1 MGRVKL
7 HPRRFMLAFV
17 CLFFS
22 ASLVGCMITR
32 VKMDF
37 LLHEGNHI
45 GVVQQLVK
53 DQYNYS
59 EYKTGFQWKLCR
71 SIISV
76 GVYDEFFRCYD
87 VLKKGVDANDGKV
100 VSGPLNIE
108 QNKAASRAKMASL
121 LAYAHFGMRD
131 YDKALKYAH
140 QVEKLID
147 TSRFGYVSPPVT
159 MGSLF
164 TVALVTIPGIPAFG
178 IMAQIYGERGDVEK
192 SLHYINRL
200 NALKVDALYTQQ
212 YDGERRGWR
221 ARSYMAIGD
230 YESAY
235 REVMTE
241 TLVDSLTGRQIIRS
255 NSLKLNA
262 TLALEEIL
270 NWAVGLKGPT
280 EMAVARGFEAR
291 FMRHHIELKLGKLA
305 LARKGYDEIL
315 TYPLIDG
322 KIIVLYGALHG
333 RGLVALAE
341 KDLDGAISFLKR
353 AIDVMER
360 QRASI
365 ITEKN
370 KIGFIGDKQTIY
382 RDLIAAL
389 VELGRVDE
397 AFEYAERGKARALVD
412 LLASKKS
419 FGKDSA
425 GKIKAKLAELDR
437 LERKSLKL
445 AALKNGSDTRSVK
458 IVKRTLKQEMPKV
471 ASLVSVT
478 TDKPSDIQSLLRPD
492 EAIVEY
498 FYHGEGNKDADDL
511 FAFVVTRDAIKAVTL
526 DAKGLNDEVKAFRTA
541 INKSNSNGWS
551 QGASSLH
558 RRLIAPL
565 VSAIKGKKNLTIV
578 PHGALHYLPFNALKA
593 NGGEFLIQDHTIRLL
608 PSASVMKFLNKGSA
622 PTQSLLV
629 FGNPDLND
637 PNMDLPG
644 AETEAKAIAKL
655 WPDSKV
661 VLRKHASESLI
672 KKTASVFRYIH
683 LASHGQFKPD
693 APMQSRMLLAADND
707 NDGSLTVSEIYDLKL
722 NADMVVLSAC
732 QTALGDVKNGDDVVG
747 LNRGFLYAG
756 AKSIVGSLWEVPDNP
771 TKDLM
776 VGLYTNLKSMGL
788 REAMRKAQLFALKK
802 YKHPFN
808 WAAFQVTGGT

>member
-1 MGRVKL
+1 
-7 HPRRFMLAFV
+7 
-17 CLFFS
+17 
-22 ASLVGCMITR
+22 
-32 VKMDF
+32 MDF
-37 LLHEGNHI
+37 LLHEGNHMS
-45 GVVQQLVK
+45 VVQQLVK

-59 EYKTGFQWKLCR
+59 EYGTGFQWKLCR

-87 VLKKGVDANDGKV
+87 VLKKRVDANDGKL
-100 VSGPLNIE
+100 VSGILE
-108 QNKAASRAKMASL
+108 ENKATSSAKMASL
-121 LAYAHFGMRD
+121 LAYAHFEIRD

-147 TSRFGYVSPPVT
+147 TTRFGYLSPLIPIST
-159 MGSLF
+159 MF
-164 TVALVTIPGIPAFG
+164 KIALVTVPGIPAFG
-178 IMAQIYGERGDVEK
+178 IMAQIYAERGDVEN
-192 SLHYINRL
+192 SLHYIKRL
-200 NALKVDALYTQQ
+200 NALKTDDILTEQ

-221 ARSYMAIGD
+221 ARSYIAIGD

-241 TLVDSLTGRQIIRS
+241 TIVSHQTHRQILQRKPP
-255 NSLKLNA
+255 KLTA
-262 TLALEEIL
+262 TPGLLETL
-270 NWAVGLKGPT
+270 YWGSAGLKGPT
-280 EMAVARGFEAR
+280 EKAVARGFEAW
-291 FMRHHIELKLGKLA
+291 FMRHQIELKLGKLA

-315 TYPLIDG
+315 DYPLIGG
-322 KIIVLYGALHG
+322 KVIILYGALHG

-397 AFEYAERGKARALVD
+397 AFEYAERAKARALVD

-425 GKIKAKLAELDR
+425 GKIKAKLAELDL
-437 LERKSLKL
+437 LERKSLNL

-458 IVKRTLKQEMPKV
+458 IVKRTLKQDMPKV

-608 PSASVMKFLNKGSA
+608 PSASVMKFLNKELA

-637 PNMDLPG
+637 PKMDLPG
-644 AETEAKAIAKL
+644 AQAEAKAIAKL

-672 KKTASVFRYIH
+672 KKTASLFRYIH

-693 APMQSRMLLAADND
+693 APMQSRMLLAADNE

-732 QTALGDVKNGDDVVG
+732 QTALGNVKNGDDVVG

-788 REAMRKAQLFALKK
+788 REAMRKAQLSALKK

>member
-1 MGRVKL
+1 MGGLQLRQC
-7 HPRRFMLAFV
+7 RFMLTFV
-17 CLFFS
+17 GLFFATS
-22 ASLVGCMITR
+22 FVGCASLKLNDQFRAGDHMR
-32 VKMDF
+32 VIQ
-37 LLHEGNHI
+37 N
-45 GVVQQLVK
+45 LVE
-53 DQYNYS
+53 DGYNYS
-59 EYKTGFQWKLCR
+59 KYNTSDHLNLCR
-71 SIISV
+71 SLISI
-76 GVYDEFFRCYD
+76 GVYDEFFRCHD
-87 VLKKGVDANDGKV
+87 VLKKRVDANDGKLIRGLFD
-100 VSGPLNIE
+100 SYI
-108 QNKAASRAKMASL
+108 NKPASRAIMVSL
-121 LAYAHFGMRD
+121 LAYAHFGIRD

-147 TSRFGYVSPPVT
+147 TTIFKFLSFPNNNQLR
-159 MGSLF
+159 
-164 TVALVTIPGIPAFG
+164 VALVTEAGIPTFG
-178 IMAQIYGERGDVEK
+178 VMAQIYGERGDVQET
-192 SLHYINRL
+192 LHYINRL
-200 NALKVDALYTQQ
+200 NALKTDNLITAHF
-212 YDGERRGWR
+212 DGERRGWR

-235 REVMTE
+235 RDLMIDRHKHGIFGPNKTIIEK
-241 TLVDSLTGRQIIRS
+241 LVEDGVDAIAYALGAEY
-255 NSLKLNA
+255 KEKE
-262 TLALEEIL
+262 LA
-270 NWAVGLKGPT
+270 
-280 EMAVARGFEAR
+280 ARNFEAR
-291 FMRHHIELKLGKLA
+291 FMRHQIELKLGKLA

-315 TYPLIDG
+315 AYPQIDG
-322 KIIVLYGALHG
+322 NIIVLYGALHG

-382 RDLIAAL
+382 RDLVAAL

-397 AFEYAERGKARALVD
+397 AFEYAERAKARALVD

-425 GKIKAKLAELDR
+425 GKIKAKLAELDL
-437 LERKSLKL
+437 LERKSLNL

-458 IVKRTLKQEMPKV
+458 IVKRTLKQDMPKV

-498 FYHGEGNKDADDL
+498 FYNGEGNKDADDL

-565 VSAIKGKKNLTIV
+565 VSAIKGKNNLTIV

-593 NGGEFLIQDHTIRLL
+593 NGGEFLIQDHTVRLL

-637 PNMDLPG
+637 PKMDLPG
-644 AETEAKAIAKL
+644 AQTEAKAIAKL

-672 KKTASVFRYIH
+672 KKTASLFRYIH

-693 APMQSRMLLAADND
+693 APMQSRMLLAADNE

-722 NADMVVLSAC
+722 NADLVVLSAC
-732 QTALGDVKNGDDVVG
+732 QTALGNVKNGDDVVG

-788 REAMRKAQLFALKK
+788 REAMRKAQLSALKK
-802 YKHPFN
+802 YKHPLN

>member
-1 MGRVKL
+1 M
-7 HPRRFMLAFV
+7 
-17 CLFFS
+17 
-22 ASLVGCMITR
+22 
-32 VKMDF
+32 
-37 LLHEGNHI
+37 
-45 GVVQQLVK
+45 
-53 DQYNYS
+53 
-59 EYKTGFQWKLCR
+59 
-71 SIISV
+71 
-76 GVYDEFFRCYD
+76 
-87 VLKKGVDANDGKV
+87 
-100 VSGPLNIE
+100 NIE

-280 EMAVARGFEAR
+280 EKAVARGFEAW
-291 FMRHHIELKLGKLA
+291 FMRHQIELKLGKLA

-315 TYPLIDG
+315 AYPLIDG

-425 GKIKAKLAELDR
+425 GKIKAKLAELDL
-437 LERKSLKL
+437 LERKSLNL

-608 PSASVMKFLNKGSA
+608 PSASVMKFLNKESA

-637 PNMDLPG
+637 P
-644 AETEAKAIAKL
+644 
-655 WPDSKV
+655 
-661 VLRKHASESLI
+661 
-672 KKTASVFRYIH
+672 
-683 LASHGQFKPD
+683 
-693 APMQSRMLLAADND
+693 
-707 NDGSLTVSEIYDLKL
+707 
-722 NADMVVLSAC
+722 
-732 QTALGDVKNGDDVVG
+732 
-747 LNRGFLYAG
+747 
-756 AKSIVGSLWEVPDNP
+756 
-771 TKDLM
+771 
-776 VGLYTNLKSMGL
+776 
-788 REAMRKAQLFALKK
+788 
-802 YKHPFN
+802 
-808 WAAFQVTGGT
+808 

>member
-1 MGRVKL
+1 MARAQL
-7 HPRRFMLAFV
+7 LPRRFMLALV
-17 CLFFS
+17 GLFFS
-22 ASLVGCMITR
+22 ASLIGCVGNRLAGDLIQGG
-32 VKMDF
+32 
-37 LLHEGNHI
+37 HHSEI
-45 GVVQQLVK
+45 VQVMAR
-53 DQYNYS
+53 DGYNYS
-59 EYKTGFQWKLCR
+59 KYDTSTQWELCR
-71 SIISV
+71 SFVFV
-76 GVYDEFFRCYD
+76 GVYDEFFRCYA
-87 VLKKGVDANDGKV
+87 VLKKKVDANDGKLAGGLLSV
-100 VSGPLNIE
+100 DI
-108 QNKAASRAKMASL
+108 NKPASRAMMESL
-121 LAYAHFGMRD
+121 LAYAHFGIRD

-147 TSRFGYVSPPVT
+147 TTQFKQLSSFNMLQVT
-159 MGSLF
+159 
-164 TVALVTIPGIPAFG
+164 LVTKSGMSAFG
-178 IMAQIYGERGDVEK
+178 VMAQIYGERGDVQN

-200 NALKVDALYTQQ
+200 KALMTDRYFTGYL
-212 YDGERRGWR
+212 DGERRGWI
-221 ARSYMAIGD
+221 ARSYMAMGD

-235 REVMTE
+235 RDLMVDKHRVKTMRLSEF
-241 TLVDSLTGRQIIRS
+241 LADSLIS
-255 NSLKLNA
+255 SLGWDGMEA
-262 TLALEEIL
+262 
-270 NWAVGLKGPT
+270 
-280 EMAVARGFEAR
+280 MAVARNFEAR
-291 FMRHHIELKLGKLA
+291 FMSHQLELKLGKLA

-315 TYPLIDG
+315 GLPQVDG
-322 KIIVLYGALHG
+322 NIVVQYGALHG

-341 KDLDGAISFLKR
+341 KDLDGAISFFKR
-353 AIDVMER
+353 AINVMER

-382 RDLIAAL
+382 RDLVATL
-389 VELGRVDE
+389 VEVGRADE
-397 AFEYAERGKARALVD
+397 AFEYAERGKARVLVD

-419 FGKDSA
+419 FGKGQSA

-437 LERKSLKL
+437 LEEKSLKL
-445 AALKNGSDTRSVK
+445 AALKGRSDTRSIE
-458 IVKRTLKQEMPKV
+458 IVKLTLKQEMPEV

-478 TDKPSDIQSLLRPD
+478 TDKPSDIQSMLRPD

-498 FYHGEGNKDADDL
+498 FYQGEGNKDADDL
-511 FAFVVTRDAIKAVTL
+511 FAFVVTRDAIKAATL
-526 DAKGLNDEVKAFRTA
+526 DAKGLNDEIKAFRTA

-551 QGASSLH
+551 QGASSLY
-558 RRLIAPL
+558 RRLILPL
-565 VSAIKGKKNLTIV
+565 ASAIKSKRHLTIV

-608 PSASVMKFLNKGSA
+608 PSASVMKFLNRELS

-637 PNMDLPG
+637 PKTDLPG
-644 AETEAKAIAKL
+644 AETEAKDIAKL
-655 WPDSKV
+655 WPDSKM

-672 KKTASVFRYIH
+672 KKTASIFRYIH
-683 LASHGQFKPD
+683 LASHGQFNPD
-693 APMQSRMLLAADND
+693 APMQSRLLLAADND

-756 AKSIVGSLWEVPDNP
+756 AKSIVGSLWKVPDSP

-788 REAMRKAQLFALKK
+788 REAMRKAQLSALKK
-802 YKHPFN
+802 YKHPLN
-808 WAAFQVTGGT
+808 WAAFQVTGGI

>member
-1 MGRVKL
+1 MGRVQL
-7 HPRRFMLAFV
+7 HPHRFMLAFV
-17 CLFFS
+17 GLFFS
-22 ASLVGCMITR
+22 ASLVGCTGASLKLEGLI
-32 VKMDF
+32 
-37 LLHEGNHI
+37 HNGNHI
-45 GVVQQLVK
+45 GVAQYLAK
-53 DQYNYS
+53 DEYNYS
-59 EYKTGFQWKLCR
+59 EYETSFQWSLCR
-71 SIISV
+71 SFISA

-87 VLKKGVDANDGKV
+87 DLKKKVDANDGKLAKGT
-100 VSGPLNIE
+100 SFIEIE
-108 QNKAASRAKMASL
+108 QNEPSSRAQMASL
-121 LAYAHFGMRD
+121 LAYAHFGLRD

-147 TSRFGYVSPPVT
+147 TTRFGFLSAMLKDNAALLT
-159 MGSLF
+159 H
-164 TVALVTIPGIPAFG
+164 LVTVSGIPAFG
-178 IMAQIYGERGDVEK
+178 IMAQIYGERGDVQQ

-200 NALKVDALYTQQ
+200 NALKTDNLSTGYL
-212 YDGERRGWR
+212 DGERRGWR

-235 REVMTE
+235 RDLMKER
-241 TLVDSLTGRQIIRS
+241 LVDHITHSSQRPHSGDVVR
-255 NSLKLNA
+255 
-262 TLALEEIL
+262 TLLSA
-270 NWAVGLKGPT
+270 AFGVRGPT
-280 EMAVARGFEAR
+280 ELAVARNLEAR
-291 FMRHHIELKLGKLA
+291 FMSHQIELKLGKLA

-315 TYPLIDG
+315 AYPQIND
-322 KIIVLYGALHG
+322 KIIVQYGALHG

-341 KDLDGAISFLKR
+341 KDLDEAISFFKR

-382 RDLIAAL
+382 RDLVAAL
-389 VELGRVDE
+389 VELGRADE

-419 FGKDSA
+419 FGKGQSA
-425 GKIKAKLAELDR
+425 GKIKANLAELDR
-437 LERKSLKL
+437 LERESLKL
-445 AALKNGSDTRSVK
+445 AAVKNGSTTRSIKVAK
-458 IVKRTLKQEMPKV
+458 LTLKQEMPEV

-478 TDKPSDIQSLLRPD
+478 TDKPSEIQSLLRPD

-498 FYHGEGNKDADDL
+498 FYQGEGNKDADDL
-511 FAFVVTRDAIKAVTL
+511 FAFVVTRDAIEAATL

-541 INKSNSNGWS
+541 IKKSNSNDWS

-565 VSAIKGKKNLTIV
+565 ASAIKGKKHLTIV

-593 NGGEFLIQDHTIRLL
+593 NDGEFLIQDHTIRLL
-608 PSASVMKFLNKGSA
+608 PSASVMKFLNKESA

-637 PNMDLPG
+637 PKMDLSG
-644 AETEAKAIAKL
+644 AQAEAKAIAKL

-683 LASHGQFKPD
+683 LASHGQFNPD
-693 APMQSRMLLAADND
+693 APIQSRMLLAADND

-788 REAMRKAQLFALKK
+788 REAMRKAQLSALKK
-802 YKHPFN
+802 YKHPLN
-808 WAAFQVTGGT
+808 WAAFQMTGGI

>member
-1 MGRVKL
+1 MSRVQL
-7 HPRRFMLAFV
+7 HTRRFMLAFV
-17 CLFFS
+17 FLFFS
-22 ASLVGCMITR
+22 ASFVGCASGKFNDQIQGTDRMR
-32 VKMDF
+32 V
-37 LLHEGNHI
+37 LQNLA
-45 GVVQQLVK
+45 K
-53 DQYNYS
+53 DGYNYS
-59 EYKTGFQWKLCR
+59 KYNAKNHRQLCR
-71 SIISV
+71 SFISI

-87 VLKKGVDANDGKV
+87 VLKKRVDANDGKLT
-100 VSGPLNIE
+100 SGLLEI
-108 QNKAASRAKMASL
+108 NKPASRAMMASL
-121 LAYAHFGMRD
+121 LAYAHFGIRD

-147 TSRFGYVSPPVT
+147 TTIFDFIPISGKVLRVF
-159 MGSLF
+159 
-164 TVALVTIPGIPAFG
+164 LVTEAGIPSFG
-178 IMAQIYGERGDVEK
+178 VMAQIYGERGDVQK
-192 SLHYINRL
+192 SLHYIDRL
-200 NALKVDALYTQQ
+200 NALITDSGTSTYL
-212 YDGERRGWR
+212 DGERRGWR

-235 REVMTE
+235 RDLMTE
-241 TLVDSLTGRQIIRS
+241 SIVDFLTGRPIPQRIP
-255 NSLKLNA
+255 
-262 TLALEEIL
+262 LEQHS
-270 NWAVGLKGPT
+270 V
-280 EMAVARGFEAR
+280 AVARNLEAR
-291 FMRHHIELKLGKLA
+291 FMSHQIELKLGKLA

-315 TYPLIDG
+315 AYPQIDG

-382 RDLIAAL
+382 RDLVAAL

-397 AFEYAERGKARALVD
+397 AFEYAERAKARALVD

-425 GKIKAKLAELDR
+425 GKIKAKLAELDL
-437 LERKSLKL
+437 LERKSLNL

-565 VSAIKGKKNLTIV
+565 VSAIKGKKHLTIV
-578 PHGALHYLPFNALKA
+578 PHGVLHYLPFNALKA

-637 PNMDLPG
+637 PKMDLPG
-644 AETEAKAIAKL
+644 AQTEAKAIAKL

-693 APMQSRMLLAADND
+693 APMQSRMLLAADNE

-732 QTALGDVKNGDDVVG
+732 QTALGNVKNGDDVVG

>member
-1 MGRVKL
+1 MGRVQL
-7 HPRRFMLAFV
+7 HPHRFMLAFV
-17 CLFFS
+17 GLFFS
-22 ASLVGCMITR
+22 ASLVGCTGASLKLEGLIY
-32 VKMDF
+32 D
-37 LLHEGNHI
+37 GNHI
-45 GVVQQLVK
+45 GVAQHLAK
-53 DQYNYS
+53 GEYNYS
-59 EYKTGFQWKLCR
+59 EYATNFQWLLCR
-71 SIISV
+71 SFISA

-87 VLKKGVDANDGKV
+87 DLKKKVDANDGKL
-100 VSGPLNIE
+100 GIGTFIE
-108 QNKAASRAKMASL
+108 FVQNKPSSRAKMVSL
-121 LAYAHFGMRD
+121 LAYAHFGLRD

-147 TSRFGYVSPPVT
+147 TTRFGFLSPPLIKDNAELLT
-159 MGSLF
+159 L
-164 TVALVTIPGIPAFG
+164 LVTQSGIPAFG
-178 IMAQIYGERGDVEK
+178 IMAQIYGERGDVQQ

-200 NALKVDALYTQQ
+200 NALKTDTNTHFL
-212 YDGERRGWR
+212 DGERRGWR

-235 REVMTE
+235 RDLMTE
-241 TLVDSLTGRQIIRS
+241 RLVDSTTHSSQGPHS
-255 NSLKLNA
+255 GDVVV
-262 TLALEEIL
+262 TLLSA
-270 NWAVGLKGPT
+270 AFGLRGPT
-280 EMAVARGFEAR
+280 ELAVARNLEAR
-291 FMRHHIELKLGKLA
+291 FMSHQIELKLGKLA

-315 TYPLIDG
+315 AYPQIND
-322 KIIVLYGALHG
+322 KIIVQYGALHG

-341 KDLDGAISFLKR
+341 KDLDEAISFFKR

-370 KIGFIGDKQTIY
+370 KIGFIGDKQAIY
-382 RDLIAAL
+382 RDLVAAL
-389 VELGRVDE
+389 VELGRADE

-412 LLASKKS
+412 LLASKNS
-419 FGKDSA
+419 FGKRQNV

-437 LERKSLKL
+437 LEKDSLNL
-445 AALKNGSDTRSVK
+445 AALKNGSTTRSIEVVK
-458 IVKRTLKQEMPKV
+458 LSLKQEMPEV

-478 TDKPSDIQSLLRPD
+478 TEKPSDIQVLLRPD

-498 FYHGEGNKDADDL
+498 FYQGEGNKDADDL
-511 FAFVVTRDAIKAVTL
+511 FAFVVTRDAIKAATL
-526 DAKGLNDEVKAFRTA
+526 DAKGLNAEVKAFRTA
-541 INKSNSNGWS
+541 IKKSNSNDWS

-565 VSAIKGKKNLTIV
+565 ASAIKGKKHLTIV

-608 PSASVMKFLNKGSA
+608 PSASVLKFLKKGSA
-622 PTQSLLV
+622 TTQSLLV

-637 PNMDLPG
+637 PKMDLPG
-644 AETEAKAIAKL
+644 AQTEAKAIANL

-683 LASHGQFKPD
+683 LASHGQFNPD

-776 VGLYTNLKSMGL
+776 VWLYMNLKSMGL
-788 REAMRKAQLFALKK
+788 REAMRKAQLSALEK
-802 YKHPFN
+802 YKHPLN
-808 WAAFQVTGGT
+808 WAAFQLTGGT